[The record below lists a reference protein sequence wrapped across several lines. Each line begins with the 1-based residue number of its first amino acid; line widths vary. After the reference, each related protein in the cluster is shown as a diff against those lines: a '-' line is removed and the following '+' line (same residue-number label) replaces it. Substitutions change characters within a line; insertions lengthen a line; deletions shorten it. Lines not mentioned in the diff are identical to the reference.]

1 MIDIDKWQEIFHS
14 LSKNPLRTTLTA
26 FGVFWGIF
34 MLVVMM
40 GAGKGLET
48 GATASFAGR
57 ATNSLYVWNQSTSKA
72 FDGLPPG
79 RQMRMTLED
88 MTALEQGIPEAR
100 VISPMNQLGGWQGNN
115 SVTRGNRYGT
125 FGVSGNMPNI
135 FEIEAPKIISGR
147 FINPLDIRDRRKVAV
162 IGPRVREVL
171 FDVEED
177 PIGDYIY
184 INGVYF
190 KVVGIFDTEQ
200 DGSRGDNAAQKIYI
214 PFTTFQQAFNYGN
227 FVGWMAVTSQDDVP
241 VSQAEEKV
249 LKILKARHRVAP
261 DDNRAFGHFNLEERF
276 NQMSNTMKGIN
287 LLSWFVGICT
297 LIAGVIGIS
306 NIMLVL
312 VKERT
317 KEIGIRRALG
327 ARPVSIVSLIL
338 MESVF
343 LTTIA
348 GYIGLICG
356 LGLLE
361 LYNWAA
367 LEFHIESGFFK
378 DPSVDFSLMLRALVI
393 LVAGGAFAGF
403 IPAKRALSI
412 SPVDALRAE

>member
-1 MIDIDKWQEIFHS
+1 MFDIDKWQEIFHS
-14 LSKNPLRTTLTA
+14 LAKNPLRTTLTA

-40 GAGKGLET
+40 GAGSGLEN
-48 GATASFAGR
+48 GATRNFAGM

-72 FDGLPPG
+72 YNGLPPG
-79 RQMRMTLED
+79 RQMRMTLDD
-88 MTALEQGIPEAR
+88 MAALEQAIPEAR
-100 VISPMNQLGGWQGNN
+100 IISPINQLGGWMGNN

-135 FEIEAPKIISGR
+135 FEVEAPKITSGR
-147 FINPLDIRDRRKVAV
+147 FLNPLDIRDRRKVAI

-171 FDVEED
+171 FDEGED

-190 KVVGIFDTEQ
+190 KVVGTFDTEQ
-200 DGSRGDNAAQKIYI
+200 DGGRGENAAQKIYV
-214 PFTTFQQAFNYGN
+214 PFTTFQQAFNFGS
-227 FVGWMAVTSQDDVP
+227 FVGWIAVTSQDHVP
-241 VSQAEEKV
+241 VSIAEEKV
-249 LKILKARHRVAP
+249 LNILKTRHRVAP

-297 LIAGVIGIS
+297 LLAGVIGIS

-317 KEIGIRRALG
+317 KEIGIRRAIG
-327 ARPVSIVSLIL
+327 ARPMSIVSLIL

-343 LTTIA
+343 LTTLA
-348 GYIGLICG
+348 GYTGLMCG

-367 LEFHIESGFFK
+367 GKFQLESAFFQ
-378 DPSVDFSLMLRALVI
+378 DPNVDFSLMVRALII
-393 LVAGGAFAGF
+393 LIVGGALAGL
-403 IPAKRALSI
+403 IPARRALAI

>member
-40 GAGKGLET
+40 GAGKGLEN
-48 GATASFAGR
+48 GATKGFAGM

-72 FDGLPPG
+72 YNGLPPG
-79 RQMRMTLED
+79 RQMRMTLDD
-88 MTALEQGIPEAR
+88 MAAMAQAIPEAR
-100 VISPMNQLGGWQGNN
+100 IISPINQLGGWQGNN

-135 FEIEAPKIISGR
+135 FEVESPKIIAGR
-147 FINPLDIRDRRKVAV
+147 FINPLDIEEKRKVAV
-162 IGPRVREVL
+162 IGPRVREIL
-171 FDVEED
+171 FDPEED

-190 KVVGIFDTEQ
+190 KVIGTFDTEQ
-200 DGSRGDNAAQKIYI
+200 DGSRGDNATQKIYI
-214 PFTTFQQAFNYGN
+214 PFSTFQQAFNYGS
-227 FVGWMAVTSQDDVP
+227 FVGWIAITSQDNVP
-241 VSQAEEKV
+241 VSVAEEKV

-276 NQMSNTMKGIN
+276 NQMSNTMTGIN

-327 ARPVSIVSLIL
+327 ARPISIVSLIL

-343 LTTIA
+343 LTTVA
-348 GYIGLICG
+348 GYLGLMSG

-367 LEFHIESGFFK
+367 MEFHLESNFFQ
-378 DPSVDFSLMLRALVI
+378 DPSVDFSLMVRALVI
-393 LVAGGAFAGF
+393 LVLGGAFAGF
-403 IPAKRALSI
+403 IPARRALSI
-412 SPVDALRAE
+412 SPVDALRAD

>member
-14 LSKNPLRTTLTA
+14 LSKNPLRTALTA

-40 GAGKGLET
+40 GAGKGLST
-48 GATASFAGR
+48 GATSNFAGM

-72 FDGLPPG
+72 FNGLPPG
-79 RQMRMTLED
+79 RRMRMTLDD
-88 MTALEQGIPEAR
+88 MKAMEQAIPEAR
-100 VISPMNQLGGWQGNN
+100 IISPINQLGGWQGNN

-125 FGVSGNMPNI
+125 FSVSGNMPNI
-135 FEIEAPKIISGR
+135 FEVESPKIISGR
-147 FINPLDIRDRRKVAV
+147 FINPLDIKERRKVAV
-162 IGPRVREVL
+162 IGPRVKEIL
-171 FDVEED
+171 FDVDED

-190 KVVGIFDTEQ
+190 KVVGTFDTEQ
-200 DGSRGDNAAQKIYI
+200 AGGRGENAAQKIYI
-214 PFTTFQQAFNYGN
+214 PFSTFQQAFNFGD
-227 FVGWMAVTSQDDVP
+227 FVGWIAITSQDDVP
-241 VSQAEEKV
+241 VSVAEEKV

-276 NQMSNTMKGIN
+276 NQMSNTMTGIN

-317 KEIGIRRALG
+317 KEIGVRRALG
-327 ARPVSIVSLIL
+327 ARPISIVSLIL

-343 LTTIA
+343 LTTVA
-348 GYIGLICG
+348 GYVGLMCG

-378 DPSVDFSLMLRALVI
+378 DPSVDFSLMVRALVI